1 MSYKD
6 VNSFRDEI
14 PLLQECLASWEVES
28 PAIEPGLP
36 RREGGGFRDLRSMA
50 PSQRRV
56 QVTGLSS
63 HEDELN
69 TWELNPNETGNV

>member
-6 VNSFRDEI
+6 VNSFRDEV
-14 PLLQECLASWEVES
+14 PLLEECLASREVES

-36 RREGGGFRDLRSMA
+36 RREEGHFREGLKSMA
-50 PSQRRV
+50 QSQRRV

-63 HEDELN
+63 HEA
-69 TWELNPNETGNV
+69 

>member
-6 VNSFRDEI
+6 VNSFRDEV
-14 PLLQECLASWEVES
+14 PLLEERLASREVES

-36 RREGGGFRDLRSMA
+36 RREEGHFREGLESMA
-50 PSQRRV
+50 QSQRRV

-63 HEDELN
+63 HEA
-69 TWELNPNETGNV
+69 